1 MIPYNMPIFVPGML
15 ENMRQACE
23 VNRKV
28 SGDGPFT
35 KKASKWLEEL
45 TGAPKVLLTTSC
57 SHALDM
63 MAVLCKIGPG
73 DEVIIPSYN
82 FPSAANAFVLRG
94 ATCVFVDIRPDT
106 MNIDETLIEHAI
118 TSRTKAICVIHYAG
132 VACEMDAIESIAR
145 RHGLFLLEDAAQ
157 GMLSAYNGRPLGT
170 LGDMGAYSFHE
181 TKNFSMG
188 EGGCL
193 ILTDAGYQLPA
204 EMLRE
209 KGTDRSR
216 FFRGEVDKY
225 NWQTMGSSYLPSEI
239 NAACLCAQ
247 LDIAHKITSRRLQ
260 IWRAYH
266 DGLFDLQAEG
276 RIELPAVPPECRS
289 NGHIF
294 FIKCRDI
301 QERTGFIAHMRGRGV
316 TAVFH
321 YVPLHDSPAGRKYGR
336 FHGEDRFTTAESERL
351 VRLPLYYELQ
361 DAQVEY
367 VIGCVREFFMKAS

>member
-1 MIPYNMPIFVPGML
+1 MIPYNMPVFIPGML
-15 ENMRQACE
+15 ENMRQVCE
-23 VNRKV
+23 VSRKV

-35 KKASKWLEEL
+35 KRASKWLEDR

-63 MAVLCKIGPG
+63 MPLLCGIGPG
-73 DEVIIPSYN
+73 DEVVIPSYN

-94 ATCVFVDIRPDT
+94 ATCVFVDVRPDT
-106 MNIDETLIEHAI
+106 MNIDETLIEQAI
-118 TSRTKAICVIHYAG
+118 TPRTKAISVMDYAG
-132 VACEMDAIESIAR
+132 VACEMDAIAAIAR

-157 GMLSAYNGRPLGT
+157 GMLATYNGRPLGT

-181 TKNFSMG
+181 TKNFTMG

-193 ILTDAGYQLPA
+193 ILGDDRYRSEA

-239 NAACLCAQ
+239 NAAYLCAQ
-247 LDIAHKITSRRLQ
+247 LDMAKEINERRIR
-260 IWRAYH
+260 IWRAYFG
-266 DGLFDLQAEG
+266 GLSDLHAKG
-276 RIELPAVPPECRS
+276 RIELPSVPDNCEN

-294 FIKCRDI
+294 FFKCRDLN
-301 QERTGFIAHMRGRGV
+301 ERTEFIAHMRHRGV

-321 YVPLHDSPAGRKYGR
+321 YIPLHTSPAGKKYGR
-336 FHGEDRFTTAESERL
+336 FHGEDRYTTSESERL

-361 DAQVEY
+361 DAQVDY
-367 VIGCVREFFMKAS
+367 VIGCVREFYGGAS

>member
-1 MIPYNMPIFVPGML
+1 MIPYNMPIFVPGSID
-15 ENMRQACE
+15 NIRQACSI
-23 VNRKV
+23 NRKT

-35 KKASKWLEEL
+35 KKASEWLERQ

-63 MAVLCKIGPG
+63 MAVLCGIQPG
-73 DEVIIPSYN
+73 DEVIIPSFN

-106 MNIDETLIEHAI
+106 MNIDETLIEQAI
-118 TSRTKAICVIHYAG
+118 TPKTKAICVMHYAG
-132 VACEMDAIESIAR
+132 VSCEMDTIFEIAR
-145 RHGLFLLEDAAQ
+145 RYGLYLLEDAAQ
-157 GMLSAYNGRPLGT
+157 GMLSAYKGKPLGT
-170 LGDMGAYSFHE
+170 LGHMGTYSFHE

-193 ILTDAGYQLPA
+193 ILSDKEYVIPA

-239 NAACLCAQ
+239 NAAYLYAQ
-247 LDIAHKITSRRLQ
+247 LDNAAQINDRRLHLWHRYYNGLKSLQ
-260 IWRAYH
+260 R
-266 DGLFDLQAEG
+266 DGRL
-276 RIELPAVPPECRS
+276 ELPVVPGNCRH

-294 FIKCRDI
+294 FFKCRDLD
-301 QERTGFIAHMRGRGV
+301 QRTDFIMHMRKKGV
-316 TAVFH
+316 STVYH
-321 YVPLHDSPAGRKYGR
+321 YIPLHISPAGEKYGR
-336 FHGEDRFTTAESERL
+336 FSGKDRFTTVNSERL
-351 VRLPLYYELQ
+351 VRLPMFYELE
-361 DAQVEY
+361 DVQVDY
-367 VIGCVREFFMKAS
+367 VIECVEEFFRRAV

>member
-63 MAVLCKIGPG
+63 MAVLCGIGPG

-106 MNIDETLIEHAI
+106 MNIDAEHFDEHAI
-118 TSRTKAICVIHYAG
+118 VPDQGDLRNSLRR
-132 VACEMDAIESIAR
+132 R
-145 RHGLFLLEDAAQ
+145 RHLRDGRDQASRSSQPFLLEDAAQ
-157 GMLSAYNGRPLGT
+157 GMLSAAGNGRRWEPWATWGPGFL
-170 LGDMGAYSFHE
+170 E

-193 ILTDAGYQLPA
+193 ATTDAGVRLPA

-209 KGTDRSR
+209 KARTGA
-216 FFRGEVDKY
+216 
-225 NWQTMGSSYLPSEI
+225 GSS
-239 NAACLCAQ
+239 AAGGQVQ
-247 LDIAHKITSRRLQ
+247 LARPWARELSAARDQRGLASALATDIAHKITAGAFKYGARTT
-260 IWRAYH
+260 A
-266 DGLFDLQAEG
+266 GFFDLQAKAVWK
-276 RIELPAVPPECRS
+276 LPASPAQARS
-289 NGHIF
+289 NGHI

-301 QERTGFIAHMRGRGV
+301 QERTKFIAHMKQGR
-316 TAVFH
+316 
-321 YVPLHDSPAGRKYGR
+321 
-336 FHGEDRFTTAESERL
+336 
-351 VRLPLYYELQ
+351 
-361 DAQVEY
+361 
-367 VIGCVREFFMKAS
+367 

>member
-1 MIPYNMPIFVPGML
+1 MIPYNMPIYIPGIL
-15 ENMRQACE
+15 ENIRQVCE

-35 KKASKWLEEL
+35 KKASNWLEEL

-63 MAVLCKIGPG
+63 MAVLCGVGPD

-94 ATCVFVDIRPDT
+94 ATCVFVDVRPDT
-106 MNIDETLIEHAI
+106 MNIDETLIEQAI
-118 TSRTKAICVIHYAG
+118 TPRTKAIFVMHYAG
-132 VACEMDAIESIAR
+132 VSCEMDAIEKIAR

-157 GMLSAYNGRPLGT
+157 GMLSTYKGRPLGT

-193 ILTDAGYQLPA
+193 ILGDDAYRIPA

-225 NWQTMGSSYLPSEI
+225 NWQTMGSSYLPSDI

-247 LDIAHKITSRRLQ
+247 LDMAEEINARRLQ
-260 IWRAYH
+260 IWRAYY
-266 DGLFDLQAEG
+266 DGLSDLQAEG
-276 RIELPAVPPECRS
+276 RIELTAVPETCRH

-294 FIKCRDI
+294 FFKCRDL
-301 QERTGFIAHMRGRGV
+301 QERTEFIAHMRHRGV

-321 YVPLHDSPAGRKYGR
+321 YIPLHDSPAGKKYGR
-336 FHGEDRFTTAESERL
+336 FDGEDRYTTADSERL

-361 DAQVEY
+361 NAQVDY
-367 VIGCVREFFMKAS
+367 VIGCVREFYGRES

>member
-1 MIPYNMPIFVPGML
+1 MIPYNMPIFVPGAL
-15 ENMRQACE
+15 DNIRQVCQT
-23 VNRKV
+23 NRKT

-35 KKASKWLEEL
+35 KQASEWLESQ
-45 TGAPKVLLTTSC
+45 TGARKVLLTTSC

-63 MAVLCKIGPG
+63 MAILCGIEQG

-106 MNIDETLIEHAI
+106 MNIDETLIEQAI
-118 TSRTKAICVIHYAG
+118 TPRTKAIFVMHYAG
-132 VACEMDAIESIAR
+132 VACEMDAIADIAA
-145 RHGLFLLEDAAQ
+145 RHSLFLLEDAAQ
-157 GMLSAYNGRPLGT
+157 GMLSTYNGRPLGT
-170 LGDMGAYSFHE
+170 IGDMGAYSFHE

-193 ILTDAGYQLPA
+193 ILCDEAYKLPA

-216 FFRGEVDKY
+216 FFRGEVAKY

-239 NAACLCAQ
+239 NAAYLCAQ
-247 LDIAHKITSRRLQ
+247 LDIAQEINEKRLR
-260 IWRAYH
+260 IWQKYYN
-266 DGLFDLQAEG
+266 GLEHLQKEG
-276 RIELPAVPPECRS
+276 RIELPAVPENCKS

-294 FIKCRDI
+294 FFKCRDLY
-301 QERTGFIAHMRGRGV
+301 ERTAFIKHMKGKGV
-316 TAVFH
+316 STVFH
-321 YVPLHDSPAGRKYGR
+321 YIPLHDSPAGKKYGR
-336 FHGEDRFTTAESERL
+336 FHGQDRYTTAESERL
-351 VRLPLYYELQ
+351 VRLPLYYELH

-367 VIGCVREFFMKAS
+367 IIECVTGFFDNGS